1 MARKYGL
8 AVENNLS
15 DVEDNVESL
24 QNLGFQPQDL
34 YILQNTGSAG
44 VVPADYINCSGLTY
58 YLEPQTSAVLTRSNA
73 ILNSG
78 LLFVANSGDANI
90 GPIYSDVV
98 NSDRGYADLNNA
110 IYATSSGSFFST
122 TTSGGDYND
131 AGQYKLGPVEASTLV
146 ASGISFTNNLS
157 VADWDDK
164 FVRYKNYVV
173 LDNEDS
179 SLTQF
184 VPTYLAPPTV
194 MQGHALWF
202 DSEYSAFAVDGS
214 NNVSGWFDVSN
225 RAVLSQNTG
234 SNQPVLTSGLL
245 NSKPGVVFN
254 GNQFLTASG
263 VSEFVPYGATVVTIF
278 RVADTSY
285 NILGTVNSS
294 TISWR
299 EADGRGD
306 LGLFTQNVESNF
318 PIDMP
323 AVGTYYSS
331 IRIDQG
337 YGLEFRLNSYRTD
350 FEANTGFTYDP
361 TGTFVVGRS
370 VAEGSTANSF
380 TGDLYAICLFDR
392 VLNDQELATI
402 EEYFAWR
409 FDFVYDPSR
418 TQTLQLEDGNDLQDE
433 SDNAFVFG

>member
-1 MARKYGL
+1 
-8 AVENNLS
+8 
-15 DVEDNVESL
+15 
-24 QNLGFQPQDL
+24 
-34 YILQNTGSAG
+34 
-44 VVPADYINCSGLTY
+44 
-58 YLEPQTSAVLTRSNA
+58 
-73 ILNSG
+73 
-78 LLFVANSGDANI
+78 
-90 GPIYSDVV
+90 
-98 NSDRGYADLNNA
+98 
-110 IYATSSGSFFST
+110 
-122 TTSGGDYND
+122 
-131 AGQYKLGPVEASTLV
+131 
-146 ASGISFTNNLS
+146 
-157 VADWDDK
+157 
-164 FVRYKNYVV
+164 
-173 LDNEDS
+173 
-179 SLTQF
+179 
-184 VPTYLAPPTV
+184 
-194 MQGHALWF
+194 MQGQALWF
-202 DSEYSAFAVDGS
+202 DSEYSEFAVDGS

-263 VSEFVPYGATVVTIF
+263 VAEFVPYGATVVTIF

-285 NILGTVNSS
+285 NILGTINSS
-294 TISWR
+294 TINWR
-299 EADGRGD
+299 EGDGRGD

-318 PIDMP
+318 PINMP

-350 FEANTGFTYDP
+350 FEANTSFTYDP

-418 TQTLQLEDGNDLQDE
+418 TQTLQLENGNDLQDE